1 MVELH
6 RAATAAPAFDRLRQN
21 GDGETKQQ
29 SNNQQTLPK
38 SEVADLQDEVS
49 ELKAQIKSL
58 VTQVHLLRKEF
69 GEAFGLVQKQ
79 D

>member
-1 MVELH
+1 M
-6 RAATAAPAFDRLRQN
+6 
-21 GDGETKQQ
+21 TKCN
-29 SNNQQTLPK
+29 SNNKKNEDQQTLPK

-58 VTQVHLLRKEF
+58 VTQVQLLRKEF
-69 GEAFGLVQKQ
+69 GEAFGVVQKQ